1 MPKITFDPS
10 AKGLFQSSGK
20 IVVIQPR
27 ASQAI
32 ATGGTLET
40 DGYLIPFTAAA
51 AATGVLLTSGSV
63 DGQTIILQN
72 RGTKTVDFAAQISS
86 GLSGSTGTDRTFV
99 PGSTVTC
106 VWDSSQSTP
115 VWCPQGQTLS

>member
-1 MPKITFDPS
+1 MPKITFDTT

-20 IVVIQPR
+20 VVVITPR
-27 ASQAI
+27 TSQAI

-40 DGYLIPFTAAA
+40 DGYLIPFTAAS
-51 AATGVLLTSGSV
+51 AATGVLLKSGSA
-63 DGQTIILQN
+63 DGQTIVLQN
-72 RGTKTVDFAAQISS
+72 RGTKNVDFAAQISS
-86 GLSGSTGTDRTFV
+86 GLSGSTGGNLTFL

-106 VWDSSQSTP
+106 VWDASQTIP